1 MADIAGFDGSNT
13 KTASGG
19 LLIFLIF
26 LPLYAAGLF
35 LMCSIIGWDMRW
47 TQCSG
52 LVAIFQ
58 VIRVVDRMLFRSGR

>member
-1 MADIAGFDGSNT
+1 MADIPNFDTNT

-35 LMCSIIGWDMRW
+35 LMCKIIGWDMRW

-52 LVAIFQ
+52 LVAIAQ
-58 VIRVVDRMLFRSGR
+58 VMRLLDRALFRSGR